1 MVLLCFLEPQGM
13 NWVRSA
19 LFRFACQSEHFLYE
33 NVSNFLKY
41 NKKAKAGGAA

>member
-1 MVLLCFLEPQGM
+1 MGA
-13 NWVRSA
+13 A
-19 LFRFACQSEHFLYE
+19 LFLIAVKDTNFLDE